1 MMSQHLRLCS
11 NVIAVII
18 AVLPIALH
26 LLFGG
31 SLISHLFYSKDLCD
45 PCVVN
50 VGWTTVENGG
60 NNSKKYLSVV

>member
-11 NVIAVII
+11 SVISVII
-18 AVLPIALH
+18 ALLPIALH

-31 SLISHLFYSKDLCD
+31 SLISRLFCTKDLCD
-45 PCVVN
+45 PCAVN

-60 NNSKKYLSVV
+60 NKSIKYLSVV